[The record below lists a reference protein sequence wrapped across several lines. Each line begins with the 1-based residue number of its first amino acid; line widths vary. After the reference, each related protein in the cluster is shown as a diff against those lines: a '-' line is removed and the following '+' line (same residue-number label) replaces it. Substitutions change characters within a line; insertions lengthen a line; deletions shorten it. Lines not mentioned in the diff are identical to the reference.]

1 MGDTHSLFE
10 PAHGSAPDIAGKGVA
25 SPISTLLSGALMMRH
40 LGEAEGA
47 TRLEKAVE
55 TVVRQG
61 VLTPDL
67 GGQATTRD
75 VTDAILKHL

>member
-1 MGDTHSLFE
+1 
-10 PAHGSAPDIAGKGVA
+10 VA

-40 LGEAEGA
+40 LGEGGAAE
-47 TRLEKAVE
+47 RLEKAVE
-55 TVVRQG
+55 SVVRQG

-67 GGQATTRD
+67 GGKASTRD